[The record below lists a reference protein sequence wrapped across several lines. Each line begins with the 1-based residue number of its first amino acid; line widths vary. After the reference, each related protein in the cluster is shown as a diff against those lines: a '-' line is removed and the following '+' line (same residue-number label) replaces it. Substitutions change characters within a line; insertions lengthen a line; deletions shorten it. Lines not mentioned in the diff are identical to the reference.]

1 MEAVTACTP
10 TMAAAGATPK
20 RTGLSRSKLAVL
32 PGALRARASRQVN
45 ARKLSGNTV
54 VARAID
60 SPPGMGQG
68 SDMKDFTMSFE
79 NTQGLF
85 SYVPDNRPAMREPST
100 INVSEFI
107 EKNFTAYDGDA
118 SFLAGPTEK
127 TKKLW
132 DIVQDLQM
140 QEFRKGGLLDCDP
153 NIPSTITSFPAGY
166 IEPELDDV
174 CVGLQTDK
182 PLKRAIKPFGG
193 IGMVNNALKAY
204 DLPENKEV
212 TRQFTEIRK
221 THNQGVFD
229 AYTSDMRACRKS
241 GILTGLP
248 DGYGRGRIIGDYRR
262 VALYGTDAL
271 VADKKHDLDVNLKA
285 VMDEKTIQLREEVT
299 DQMRAL
305 QDLKEMAATYGCD
318 ISRPAETGKEAVQW
332 LYFGYLGAVKQQDGA
347 AMSMG
352 RVDAFLDIYFEKDL
366 AEGRITEEEAQEVID
381 HFVMKLRIVKHL
393 RTPDYNDLF
402 AGDPTWVT
410 CVLGGADSFTKG
422 HRVTKTAYRILQ
434 TLYNLGPSPEPNIT
448 VLWHPDLL
456 PEPFKEFA
464 AKVSVET
471 SSIQYEN
478 DLMMGQMFGSDYS
491 IACCVSAM
499 REGQDMQFFGARC
512 NMPKLLLYILNQ
524 GRDEVS
530 GSQVGPRFAPLEDPT
545 APLNYLEVMERLELG
560 LDWLVKVYVDT
571 MNVIH
576 YMHDKYNYESLEM
589 ALHDTHVRRFLALG
603 MSGIAVVADSLS
615 AIKYAKVTPVLD
627 DRGLMTDFNI
637 EGEYPAYGNND
648 ERVDSIARWVVE
660 SFTQRMRRQ
669 YCYRDS
675 IPTLSLLTITSNV
688 VYGRKT
694 GSTPDGRKKG
704 EPFAPGANPSYGRDT
719 HGALAS
725 LASVAKMPYTEC
737 MDGVS
742 NTFTLVPQV
751 LGKSG
756 LAERQTNL
764 VSILDGYFAS
774 FGHHLNVNV
783 LNRETLLDAVDN
795 PEKYPNL
802 TIRVSGYAVHFIRL
816 TKEQQMDV
824 IGRTFHGMM

>member
-1 MEAVTACTP
+1 M
-10 TMAAAGATPK
+10 
-20 RTGLSRSKLAVL
+20 LL
-32 PGALRARASRQVN
+32 PLLCRERALRCVCVGCAHRAVE
-45 ARKLSGNTV
+45 
-54 VARAID
+54 
-60 SPPGMGQG
+60 SPP
-68 SDMKDFTMSFE
+68 DMDQNDFVKSFDA
-79 NTQGLF
+79 TQGLF

-100 INVSEFI
+100 INVAAFI
-107 EKNFTAYDGDA
+107 EANLTPYDGDA

-140 QEFRKGGLLDCDP
+140 QEFRKGGLLDVDP
-153 NIPSTITSFPAGY
+153 VTPSTITSFPAGY
-166 IEPELDDV
+166 IESELDDV

-193 IGMVNNALKAY
+193 IGMVNNALEAY
-204 DLPENKEV
+204 GYKPDAEV

-229 AYTSDMRACRKS
+229 AYTDEMRACRKS

-262 VALYGTDAL
+262 VALYGVDAL
-271 VADKKHDLDVNLKA
+271 VADKKHDLKVNLKA

-299 DQMRAL
+299 DQIRAL
-305 QDLKEMAATYGCD
+305 NDLKTMAAMYGCD
-318 ISRPAETGKEAVQW
+318 IARPAETAKEAVQW
-332 LYFGYLGAVKQQDGA
+332 VYFGYLGAVKQQDGA

-352 RVDAFLDIYFEKDL
+352 RLDAFLDVFFEKDL
-366 AEGRITEEEAQEVID
+366 AAGILTESEAQEIID

-410 CVLGGADSFTKG
+410 CVLGGADSFTKQ

-448 VLWHPDLL
+448 VLWNPELL
-456 PEPFKEFA
+456 PEPFKEFTA
-464 AKVSVET
+464 RVSVET

-478 DLMMGQMFGSDYS
+478 DVMMSQMFGPDYS

-512 NMPKLLLYILNQ
+512 NMPKLLLYVLNG
-524 GRDEVS
+524 GRDEVT
-530 GSQVGPRFAPLEDPT
+530 GMQVGPKFAPVDPT
-545 APLNYLEVMERLELG
+545 KPLNYLDTMERLELG

-576 YMHDKYNYESLEM
+576 YMHDKYSYESLEM

-603 MSGIAVVADSLS
+603 MSGISVIADSLS
-615 AIKYAKVTPVLD
+615 AIKYAKVMPVVD
-627 DRGLMTDFNI
+627 DNGLMVDFNI
-637 EGEYPAYGNND
+637 EGEFPAYGNND
-648 ERVDSIARWVVE
+648 ERVDSMARWVVE

-669 YCYRDS
+669 HCYRDS

-704 EPFAPGANPSYGRDT
+704 QPFAPGANPSYGRDQS
-719 HGALAS
+719 GALAS
-725 LASVAKMPYTEC
+725 LASVAKMPYQEC

-751 LGKSG
+751 LGKNG
-756 LAERQTNL
+756 LAERQRNL
-764 VSILDGYFAS
+764 VSILDGYFSS
-774 FGHHLNVNV
+774 FGHHLNINV

-824 IGRTFHGMM
+824 ISRTFHGMM